1 VEAARQPVR
10 APARDRRQ
18 RTLRSAALLSILI
31 HVLGVF
37 LFSLRAP
44 ECNRPRDPIGSE
56 ELDVDLV
63 APRLAPP
70 VRHQGP
76 ADREGKGEGERDG
89 DEARRARQG
98 GGRLAATSAPE
109 RAATEVAR
117 AALPAAAA
125 NEARASE
132 ARTAQS
138 ASEARTAQSAREK
151 ATAASAT
158 ASAKATAASAK
169 ASTTAASAKAS
180 ATAENATAKATSAT
194 AAERARVEMQARRAV
209 SAVSAAN
216 PLPSRT
222 PPALVPSPE
231 GELLT
236 GAAVVAARQAASE
249 PRRPASEPRPRADE
263 ALLRLYREA
272 ELPAAPAPT
281 RVLAAVQAEIK
292 ERERRQLAAL
302 TEQRRRSD
310 AASRKLAALDALAR
324 RGGADEHV
332 AAIGIG
338 AGRAGGEGEARSARG
353 GRSGSRYGL
362 RFYLSGRQVKSSRV
376 VKPPEAIAL
385 PPIRCRVDRIDI
397 TPATVRM
404 LVDKAGSVGIAYL
417 LHSSSSR
424 HFDRCAVRHARS
436 IRFRPGHDAVG
447 VPLSVW
453 INVRVEPSLL
463 TAGL

>member
-1 VEAARQPVR
+1 MEAPRQLPR

-18 RTLRSAALLSILI
+18 RSLRSASLLSILI

-76 ADREGKGEGERDG
+76 ADRVGQGEAEREG
-89 DEARRARQG
+89 DEARRAQQG
-98 GGRLAATSAPE
+98 GGRTAPAREREPFQPAASEVSLASLASPAVAERTAAVAERTAAAVAERTAAAPVPSRSTRPTRADAPANGRPAAPRASAPARATLATSERGPEAARDRATPAPSL
-109 RAATEVAR
+109 AP
-117 AALPAAAA
+117 ALA
-125 NEARASE
+125 
-132 ARTAQS
+132 
-138 ASEARTAQSAREK
+138 
-151 ATAASAT
+151 
-158 ASAKATAASAK
+158 
-169 ASTTAASAKAS
+169 
-180 ATAENATAKATSAT
+180 
-194 AAERARVEMQARRAV
+194 
-209 SAVSAAN
+209 
-216 PLPSRT
+216 PSR
-222 PPALVPSPE
+222 E

-236 GAAVVAARQAASE
+236 SATSVPPADAARERRASRRRAAEERSA
-249 PRRPASEPRPRADE
+249 PSE

-272 ELPAAPAPT
+272 ELPAAPTPT
-281 RVLAAVQAEIK
+281 RVLAAVQAEIQ
-292 ERERRQLAAL
+292 ERESRKLAAL
-302 TEQRRRSD
+302 AEQRRRSD
-310 AASRKLAALDALAR
+310 AAARKLAALDALAR
-324 RGGADEHV
+324 RGGAEAH
-332 AAIGIG
+332 AATDGVG
-338 AGRAGGEGEARSARG
+338 PGHAGGEGEARSARG

-362 RFYLSGRQVKSSRV
+362 RFYLSGRPVKASRV

-417 LHSSSSR
+417 LYSSSSR

-436 IRFRPGHDAVG
+436 IRFRPGHDGAG
-447 VPLSVW
+447 LPLSVW